1 MNYFYYCYWF
11 PSKMTTQNVYPLI
24 KLHQH
29 HIHSTGT
36 QQELNKSLLDKPAH
50 LHCPRN
56 VRGVFPPTLVKRKN
70 ESDAPGPPLAL
81 HY

>member
-11 PSKMTTQNVYPLI
+11 PSKMTIRNVYLLI
-24 KLHQH
+24 KLHHH

-36 QQELNKSLLDKPAH
+36 QQGLNRSLFDMLAH

-56 VRGVFPPTLVKRKN
+56 VHGFCFHLYWLKKN
-70 ESDAPGPPLAL
+70 ESDAPGLPLAL